1 MTSVGMFGHRSGWGL
16 TPPMHSLSLIIGG
29 IAQKPAVFEGRIE
42 PREMLS
48 LTIAFDHEVVD
59 GAPAA
64 RFVRRLVDLIES
76 GHGLPEDIGPIHASI
91 ES

>member
-1 MTSVGMFGHRSGWGL
+1 
-16 TPPMHSLSLIIGG
+16 MHSLFLIVGG
-29 IAQKPAVFEGRIE
+29 VAWKPTVFEGRIQ

-48 LTIAFDHEVVD
+48 LTIGLDHDVVD

-76 GHGLPEDIGPIHASI
+76 GHGLPEDIEPINVSI
-91 ES
+91 HSE